1 MATSKDFI
9 KKYGDK
15 TFSELPF
22 TDVDNLLLCEIFYM
36 PFEKVLYKGFND
48 KPVLFSDA
56 CKKVFAYNGYKHI
69 SPGFLMNNYISQKM
83 MALAETVRYKDVKV
97 YACESVFGTEPAVQ
111 FAAMT
116 FILPD
121 DTKVVIYRGTDDT
134 WVGWKEDLDI
144 YTKKGIPSHKL
155 CVDYLERVAKDFPD
169 GDIIICGHSKGGNV
183 ALHSAL
189 YCDESVRNRIE
200 RVYNNDGPGFYSY
213 NYIESKPYNEI
224 INKYRHFVPDC
235 SFVGMLLVHDDD
247 YIPVKSTRL
256 LGMLQHDL
264 ATWKIKG
271 TQLLTRD
278 DLTFVARVT
287 DLVLKKMLYNMDEE
301 KTNNFEAVLSAVIA
315 GMGQVNITNFSK
327 NLISSLKGAIDTW
340 SSIDEPAK
348 ELFRTTFVGIF
359 TVIEECTKLVIMQDK
374 EARQKSRVSN
384 KKYQLKN

>member
-121 DTKVVIYRGTDDT
+121 NTKVVVYRGTDDT
-134 WVGWKEDLDI
+134 WVGWKEDIDI

-169 GDIIICGHSKGGNV
+169 GDIIICGHSKGGHV

-213 NYIESKPYNEI
+213 NYIDSKPYNEI

-256 LGMLQHDL
+256 FGMLQHDL

-340 SSIDEPAK
+340 SSIDKPAK

-374 EARQKSRVSN
+374 EARQKSRVR
-384 KKYQLKN
+384 Q

>member
-121 DTKVVIYRGTDDT
+121 DTKVVVYRGTDDT

-169 GDIIICGHSKGGNV
+169 GDIIICGHSKGGHV

-256 LGMLQHDL
+256 FGMLQHDL
-264 ATWKIKG
+264 ATWKITG

-287 DLVLKKMLYNMDEE
+287 DLVLKKILYNMDEE

-327 NLISSLKGAIDTW
+327 NLISSLKGAIDAW

-374 EARQKSRVSN
+374 EARQKSRVR
-384 KKYQLKN
+384 Q

>member
-1 MATSKDFI
+1 MLTSKDFI

-121 DTKVVIYRGTDDT
+121 DTKVVVYRGTDDT
-134 WVGWKEDLDI
+134 WVGWKEDIDI

-155 CVDYLERVAKDFPD
+155 CVDYLERVEKDFPD
-169 GDIIICGHSKGGNV
+169 GDIIICGHSKGGHV

-287 DLVLKKMLYNMDEE
+287 DLVLKKVLYNIDEE

-340 SSIDEPAK
+340 NSIDEPAK

-374 EARQKSRVSN
+374 EARQKSRVR
-384 KKYQLKN
+384 Q

>member
-9 KKYGDK
+9 KKYGNK

-121 DTKVVIYRGTDDT
+121 DTKVVVYRGTDDT
-134 WVGWKEDLDI
+134 WVGWKEDIDI

-155 CVDYLERVAKDFPD
+155 CVDYLERVAKDFSD
-169 GDIIICGHSKGGNV
+169 GDIIICGHSKGGHV

-256 LGMLQHDL
+256 FGMLQHDL

-287 DLVLKKMLYNMDEE
+287 DLVLKKVLYNMDEE

-374 EARQKSRVSN
+374 EARQKSRVR
-384 KKYQLKN
+384 Q

>member
-36 PFEKVLYKGFND
+36 PFEKVLYRGFNE

-121 DTKVVIYRGTDDT
+121 DTKVVVYRGTDDT

-287 DLVLKKMLYNMDEE
+287 DLVLKKVLYNMDEE

-374 EARQKSRVSN
+374 EARQKKQS
-384 KKYQLKN
+384 KAIKNIN

>member
-1 MATSKDFI
+1 MLTSKDFI

-121 DTKVVIYRGTDDT
+121 DTKVVVYRGTDDT
-134 WVGWKEDLDI
+134 WVGWKEDIDI

-169 GDIIICGHSKGGNV
+169 GDIIICGHSKGGHV

-287 DLVLKKMLYNMDEE
+287 DLVLKKVLYNIDEE

-340 SSIDEPAK
+340 NSIDEPAK

-374 EARQKSRVSN
+374 EARQKSRVR
-384 KKYQLKN
+384 Q

>member
-83 MALAETVRYKDVKV
+83 MALAETVRYKGVKV

-121 DTKVVIYRGTDDT
+121 DTKVVVYRGTDDT

-169 GDIIICGHSKGGNV
+169 GDIIICGHSKGGHV

-256 LGMLQHDL
+256 FGMLQHDL

-327 NLISSLKGAIDTW
+327 NLISSLKGAIDSW

-348 ELFRTTFVGIF
+348 ELFRTTFVGMF

-374 EARQKSRVSN
+374 EARQKSRVR
-384 KKYQLKN
+384 Q

>member
-121 DTKVVIYRGTDDT
+121 DTKVVVYRGTDDT

-169 GDIIICGHSKGGNV
+169 GDIIICGHSKGGHV

-287 DLVLKKMLYNMDEE
+287 DLVLKKVLYNMDEE

-359 TVIEECTKLVIMQDK
+359 MVIEECTKLVIMQDK
-374 EARQKSRVSN
+374 EARQKSRVR
-384 KKYQLKN
+384 Q

>member
-374 EARQKSRVSN
+374 EARQKSRVR
-384 KKYQLKN
+384 Q

>member
-121 DTKVVIYRGTDDT
+121 NTKVVVYRGTDDT
-134 WVGWKEDLDI
+134 WVGWKEDIDI

-169 GDIIICGHSKGGNV
+169 GDIIICGHSKGGHV

-200 RVYNNDGPGFYSY
+200 RVFNNDGPGFYSY
-213 NYIESKPYNEI
+213 NYIDSKPYNEI

-256 LGMLQHDL
+256 FGMLQHDL

-327 NLISSLKGAIDTW
+327 NFISSLKGAIDTW

-374 EARQKSRVSN
+374 EARQKKQSKAIRN
-384 KKYQLKN
+384 IN

>member
-121 DTKVVIYRGTDDT
+121 NTKVVVYRGTDDT
-134 WVGWKEDLDI
+134 WVGWKEDIDI

-169 GDIIICGHSKGGNV
+169 GDIIICGHSKGGHV

-200 RVYNNDGPGFYSY
+200 RVYNNDGPGGYSY
-213 NYIESKPYNEI
+213 NYIDSKPYNEI

-256 LGMLQHDL
+256 FGMLQHDL

-271 TQLLTRD
+271 SQLLTRD
-278 DLTFVARVT
+278 DITFVARVT
-287 DLVLKKMLYNMDEE
+287 DLVLKKVLYNMDEE

-374 EARQKSRVSN
+374 EARQKSRVR
-384 KKYQLKN
+384 Q

>member
-9 KKYGDK
+9 KKYGNK

-56 CKKVFAYNGYKHI
+56 CNKVFAYNGYKHI

-121 DTKVVIYRGTDDT
+121 DTKVVVYRGTDDT
-134 WVGWKEDLDI
+134 WVGWKEDIDI

-169 GDIIICGHSKGGNV
+169 GDIIICGHSKGGHV

-256 LGMLQHDL
+256 FGMLQHDL

-374 EARQKSRVSN
+374 EARQKSRVR
-384 KKYQLKN
+384 Q

>member
-22 TDVDNLLLCEIFYM
+22 TDVDNLILCEIFYM

-48 KPVLFSDA
+48 EPILFSDA

-121 DTKVVIYRGTDDT
+121 DTKVVVYRGTDDT
-134 WVGWKEDLDI
+134 WVGWKEDIDI

-155 CVDYLERVAKDFPD
+155 CVDYLERVAKDFPG
-169 GDIIICGHSKGGNV
+169 GDIIICGHSKGGHV

-256 LGMLQHDL
+256 FGMLQHDL

-327 NLISSLKGAIDTW
+327 NLISSLKGAINTW

-374 EARQKSRVSN
+374 EARQKSRAR
-384 KKYQLKN
+384 Q

>member
-56 CKKVFAYNGYKHI
+56 CKKVFAYNGNKHI

-121 DTKVVIYRGTDDT
+121 DTKVIVYRGTDDT

-169 GDIIICGHSKGGNV
+169 GDIIICGHSKGGHV

-256 LGMLQHDL
+256 FGMLQHDL

-287 DLVLKKMLYNMDEE
+287 DLVLKKILYNMDDE

-327 NLISSLKGAIDTW
+327 NLISSLKGAIDAW

-374 EARQKSRVSN
+374 EARQKSRVR
-384 KKYQLKN
+384 Q

>member
-36 PFEKVLYKGFND
+36 PFEKVFYKGFND

-169 GDIIICGHSKGGNV
+169 GDIIICGHSKGGHV

-256 LGMLQHDL
+256 FGMLQHDL

-301 KTNNFEAVLSAVIA
+301 KTNNFETVLSAVIA

-374 EARQKSRVSN
+374 EARQKSRVR
-384 KKYQLKN
+384 Q

>member
-83 MALAETVRYKDVKV
+83 MALAETVRYNDVKV

-121 DTKVVIYRGTDDT
+121 DTKVVVYRGTDDT
-134 WVGWKEDLDI
+134 WVGWKEDIDI

-155 CVDYLERVAKDFPD
+155 CVDYLERIAKDFPD
-169 GDIIICGHSKGGNV
+169 GDIIICGHSKGGHV

-256 LGMLQHDL
+256 FGMLQHDL

-287 DLVLKKMLYNMDEE
+287 DLVLKKMLYNMDEK

-374 EARQKSRVSN
+374 EARQKSRVR
-384 KKYQLKN
+384 Q

>member
-121 DTKVVIYRGTDDT
+121 DTKVVVYRGTDDT
-134 WVGWKEDLDI
+134 WVGWKEDIDI
-144 YTKKGIPSHKL
+144 YTKKCIPSHKL

-169 GDIIICGHSKGGNV
+169 GDIIICGHSKGGHV

-256 LGMLQHDL
+256 FGMLQHDL

-287 DLVLKKMLYNMDEE
+287 DLVLKKVLYNMDEE

-327 NLISSLKGAIDTW
+327 NLVSSLKGAIDTW
-340 SSIDEPAK
+340 GSIDEPAK

-374 EARQKSRVSN
+374 EARQKSRVR
-384 KKYQLKN
+384 Q

>member
-15 TFSELPF
+15 TFSELTF

-121 DTKVVIYRGTDDT
+121 DTKVVVYRGTDDT

-169 GDIIICGHSKGGNV
+169 GDIIICGHSKGGHV

-213 NYIESKPYNEI
+213 NYIESKPYKEI

-256 LGMLQHDL
+256 FGMLQHDL

-287 DLVLKKMLYNMDEE
+287 DLVLKKILYNMDEE

-327 NLISSLKGAIDTW
+327 NLISSLKGAIDAW

-374 EARQKSRVSN
+374 EARQKKQS
-384 KKYQLKN
+384 KAIKNIN

>member
-121 DTKVVIYRGTDDT
+121 DTKVVVYRGTDDT

-169 GDIIICGHSKGGNV
+169 GNIIICGHSKGGHV

-235 SFVGMLLVHDDD
+235 SFVGMLLVHDND

-256 LGMLQHDL
+256 FGMLQHDL

-327 NLISSLKGAIDTW
+327 NLVSSLKGAIDTW

-374 EARQKSRVSN
+374 EARQKSRVR
-384 KKYQLKN
+384 Q

>member
-97 YACESVFGTEPAVQ
+97 CACESVFGTEPAVQ

-121 DTKVVIYRGTDDT
+121 DTKVVVYRGTDDT

-169 GDIIICGHSKGGNV
+169 GDIIICGHSKGGHV

-256 LGMLQHDL
+256 FGMLQHDL

-278 DLTFVARVT
+278 DLTLVARVT
-287 DLVLKKMLYNMDEE
+287 DLVLKKILYNMDEE

-327 NLISSLKGAIDTW
+327 NLISSLKGAIDAW

-374 EARQKSRVSN
+374 EARH
-384 KKYQLKN
+384 KKQSKAIKNIN

>member
-83 MALAETVRYKDVKV
+83 MALSETVRYKDVKV

-121 DTKVVIYRGTDDT
+121 NTKVVVYRGTDDT
-134 WVGWKEDLDI
+134 WVGWKEDIDI

-169 GDIIICGHSKGGNV
+169 GDIIICGHSKGGHV

-256 LGMLQHDL
+256 FGMLQHDL

-287 DLVLKKMLYNMDEE
+287 DLVLKKMLYNMDEK

-374 EARQKSRVSN
+374 EARQKSRVR
-384 KKYQLKN
+384 Q

>member
-121 DTKVVIYRGTDDT
+121 DTKVVVYRGTDDT

-155 CVDYLERVAKDFPD
+155 CVDYLERVAKDFLD
-169 GDIIICGHSKGGNV
+169 GDIIICGHSKGGHV

-256 LGMLQHDL
+256 FGMLQHDL

-301 KTNNFEAVLSAVIA
+301 KTDNFEAVLSAVIA

-348 ELFRTTFVGIF
+348 KLFRTTFVGIF

-374 EARQKSRVSN
+374 EARQKSRVR
-384 KKYQLKN
+384 Q

>member
-121 DTKVVIYRGTDDT
+121 DTKVVVYRGTDDT
-134 WVGWKEDLDI
+134 WVGWKEDIDI

-169 GDIIICGHSKGGNV
+169 GDIIICGHSKGGHV

-256 LGMLQHDL
+256 FGMLQHDL

-327 NLISSLKGAIDTW
+327 NLVSSLKGAIDTW
-340 SSIDEPAK
+340 GLIDEPAK

-374 EARQKSRVSN
+374 EARQKSRVR
-384 KKYQLKN
+384 Q

>member
-36 PFEKVLYKGFND
+36 PFEKVLYRGFNE

-121 DTKVVIYRGTDDT
+121 DTKVVVYRGTDDT

-287 DLVLKKMLYNMDEE
+287 DLVLKKVLYNMDEE

-374 EARQKSRVSN
+374 EARQKSRVR
-384 KKYQLKN
+384 Q

>member
-121 DTKVVIYRGTDDT
+121 NTKVVVYRGTDDT
-134 WVGWKEDLDI
+134 WVGWKEDIDI

-169 GDIIICGHSKGGNV
+169 GDIIICGHSKGGHV

-256 LGMLQHDL
+256 FGMLQHDL

-287 DLVLKKMLYNMDEE
+287 DLVLKKMLDNMDEK

-374 EARQKSRVSN
+374 EARQKKQS
-384 KKYQLKN
+384 KAIKNIN

>member
-121 DTKVVIYRGTDDT
+121 DTKVVVYRGTDDT

-169 GDIIICGHSKGGNV
+169 GDIIICGHSKGGHV

-256 LGMLQHDL
+256 FGMLQHDL

-301 KTNNFEAVLSAVIA
+301 KTDNFEAVLSAVIA

-374 EARQKSRVSN
+374 ETRQKSRVR
-384 KKYQLKN
+384 Q

>member
-1 MATSKDFI
+1 MLTSKDFI

-121 DTKVVIYRGTDDT
+121 DTKVVVYRGTDDT
-134 WVGWKEDLDI
+134 WVGWKEDIDI

-169 GDIIICGHSKGGNV
+169 GDIIICGHSKGGHV

-278 DLTFVARVT
+278 DLTFVARVM
-287 DLVLKKMLYNMDEE
+287 DLVLKKVLYNIDEE

-340 SSIDEPAK
+340 NSIDEPAK

-374 EARQKSRVSN
+374 EARQKNRVR
-384 KKYQLKN
+384 Q

>member
-121 DTKVVIYRGTDDT
+121 ATKVVVYRGTDDT

-169 GDIIICGHSKGGNV
+169 GDIIICGHSKGGHV

-256 LGMLQHDL
+256 FGMLQHDL

-287 DLVLKKMLYNMDEE
+287 DLVLKKILYNMDDE

-327 NLISSLKGAIDTW
+327 NLISSLKGAIDAW

-374 EARQKSRVSN
+374 AARQKSRVR
-384 KKYQLKN
+384 Q

>member
-121 DTKVVIYRGTDDT
+121 DTKVVVYRGTDDT

-169 GDIIICGHSKGGNV
+169 GDIIICGHSKGGHV

-287 DLVLKKMLYNMDEE
+287 DLVLKKVLYNMDEE

-327 NLISSLKGAIDTW
+327 NLISSLKGAIDSW

-348 ELFRTTFVGIF
+348 ELFRTTFVGMF

-374 EARQKSRVSN
+374 EARQKSRVR
-384 KKYQLKN
+384 Q

>member
-97 YACESVFGTEPAVQ
+97 YACENVFGTEPAVQ

-121 DTKVVIYRGTDDT
+121 DTKVVVYRGTDDT

-169 GDIIICGHSKGGNV
+169 GDIIICGHSKGGHV

-235 SFVGMLLVHDDD
+235 SFVGMLLVHDND

-256 LGMLQHDL
+256 FGMLQHDL

-287 DLVLKKMLYNMDEE
+287 DLVLKKVLYNMDEE

-327 NLISSLKGAIDTW
+327 NLVSSLKGAIDTW
-340 SSIDEPAK
+340 GSIDEPAK

-374 EARQKSRVSN
+374 EARQKSRVR
-384 KKYQLKN
+384 Q

>member
-121 DTKVVIYRGTDDT
+121 DTKIVVYRGTDDT

-144 YTKKGIPSHKL
+144 YTKKGILSHKL

-169 GDIIICGHSKGGNV
+169 GDIIICGHSKGGHV

-256 LGMLQHDL
+256 FGMLQHDL

-374 EARQKSRVSN
+374 EARQKSRVR
-384 KKYQLKN
+384 Q

>member
-15 TFSELPF
+15 SFSELPF

-83 MALAETVRYKDVKV
+83 MALSETVRYKDVKV

-121 DTKVVIYRGTDDT
+121 DTKVVVYRGTDDT
-134 WVGWKEDLDI
+134 WVGWKEDIDI

-155 CVDYLERVAKDFPD
+155 CVDYLERIAKDFPD
-169 GDIIICGHSKGGNV
+169 GDIIICGHSKGGHV

-256 LGMLQHDL
+256 FGMLQHDL

-287 DLVLKKMLYNMDEE
+287 DLVLKKMLYNMDEK

-374 EARQKSRVSN
+374 EARQKSRVR
-384 KKYQLKN
+384 Q

>member
-36 PFEKVLYKGFND
+36 PFEKVLYKGFYD

-121 DTKVVIYRGTDDT
+121 NTKVVVYRGTDDT
-134 WVGWKEDLDI
+134 WVGWKEDIDI

-169 GDIIICGHSKGGNV
+169 GDIIICGHSKGGHV

-256 LGMLQHDL
+256 FGMLQHDL

-374 EARQKSRVSN
+374 EARQKKQSKAIKIIN
-384 KKYQLKN
+384 

>member
-36 PFEKVLYKGFND
+36 PFEKVLYKGFYD

-121 DTKVVIYRGTDDT
+121 NTKVVVYRGTDDT
-134 WVGWKEDLDI
+134 WVGWKEDIDI

-155 CVDYLERVAKDFPD
+155 CVDYLERVAKDFSE
-169 GDIIICGHSKGGNV
+169 GDIIICGHSKGGHV

-256 LGMLQHDL
+256 FGMLQHDL

-287 DLVLKKMLYNMDEE
+287 DLVLKKVLYNMDED

-374 EARQKSRVSN
+374 EARQKKQS
-384 KKYQLKN
+384 KAIKNIN

>member
-83 MALAETVRYKDVKV
+83 MALAETIRYKDVKV

-169 GDIIICGHSKGGNV
+169 GDIIICGHSKGGHV

-256 LGMLQHDL
+256 FGMLQHDL

-271 TQLLTRD
+271 TKLLTRD

-374 EARQKSRVSN
+374 ETRQKSRVR
-384 KKYQLKN
+384 Q

>member
-111 FAAMT
+111 FAAIT

-121 DTKVVIYRGTDDT
+121 NTKVVVYRGTDDT
-134 WVGWKEDLDI
+134 WVGWKEDIDI

-169 GDIIICGHSKGGNV
+169 GDIIICGHSKGGHV

-256 LGMLQHDL
+256 FGMLQHDL

-301 KTNNFEAVLSAVIA
+301 KTNNFETVLSAVIA

-374 EARQKSRVSN
+374 EARQKSRVR
-384 KKYQLKN
+384 Q